1 MTKLKEINR
10 HRFLILFPRHDNK
23 PVRRGARQDAGKK
36 GELNFKL
43 NQLLSQLEISAAR
56 NIYCP
61 VQVLEGK
68 GRRREKMMEQKVEV
82 TSVAFER

>member
-56 NIYCP
+56 NIYVP
-61 VQVLEGK
+61 VTGAGGK
-68 GRRREKMMEQKVEV
+68 GKKEGEDDGAEGGGNF
-82 TSVAFER
+82 SCF

>member
-1 MTKLKEINR
+1 MAKLKESNL
-10 HRFLILFPRHDNK
+10 HRFLILFHRHDNK

-56 NIYCP
+56 NIYCL

>member
-1 MTKLKEINR
+1 MTKLKESNL

-56 NIYCP
+56 NIYCL
-61 VQVLEGK
+61 VQVPEGK

-82 TSVAFER
+82 TSVAFEK

>member
-1 MTKLKEINR
+1 MPKLKGCNR
-10 HRFLILFPRHDNK
+10 YRFLILFPRHDNK

-36 GELNFKL
+36 GELRYVR
-43 NQLLSQLEISAAR
+43 QETY
-56 NIYCP
+56 NIYGL

-68 GRRREKMMEQKVEV
+68 ERRREKMMEQKAEV

>member
-1 MTKLKEINR
+1 MTKLKESNL

-56 NIYCP
+56 NIYCL

-68 GRRREKMMEQKVEV
+68 ERRREKMMEQKAEV

>member
-1 MTKLKEINR
+1 MTKLKESNR
-10 HRFLILFPRHDNK
+10 YRFLILFPRHDNK

-36 GELNFKL
+36 GELNFEL
-43 NQLLSQLEISAAR
+43 NHLLCQLEISAAR
-56 NIYCP
+56 NIYCL

-68 GRRREKMMEQKVEV
+68 ERRREKMMEQKAEV

>member
-1 MTKLKEINR
+1 MTNLKGSNR
-10 HRFLILFPRHDNK
+10 YILLILFPRHDNK

-43 NQLLSQLEISAAR
+43 NRLLSQLEISAAR

>member
-1 MTKLKEINR
+1 MTKLKESR
-10 HRFLILFPRHDNK
+10 WYRFLILFPRHDNK

-36 GELNFKL
+36 GELNFEL

-56 NIYCP
+56 NIYCL

-68 GRRREKMMEQKVEV
+68 ERRREKMMEQKAEV

>member
-1 MTKLKEINR
+1 MTELKERNL

-56 NIYCP
+56 NIYCL
-61 VQVLEGK
+61 VQVPEGK

-82 TSVAFER
+82 TSVAFEK

>member
-1 MTKLKEINR
+1 MPKLKGCNR
-10 HRFLILFPRHDNK
+10 YRFLILFPRHDNK

-43 NQLLSQLEISAAR
+43 NRLLSQLEISAAR
-56 NIYCP
+56 NIYCL

-68 GRRREKMMEQKVEV
+68 ERRREKMMEQKAEV